1 MMVTSGVFCPGD
13 DKAIIV
19 IEHFSACVLAGI
31 SYFCWQNGLNIH
43 IGNMLSVRN
52 PNLPTIA
59 LLSVAGNDDIEQD
72 ASKGVGRPDLA
83 GLSLIEYQIM
93 MLARAGIQQF
103 LIEVENI
110 DGSLIALSDRCRL
123 RKLTVDFVQT
133 GADILHHIDVDDRI
147 WVQSGQLYV
156 QLALIETLLKSSENF
171 IATIDGRDENRAFER
186 IDINT
191 RWAGV
196 SVVGYDAIAMLRDL
210 PEDWSIMSSLLRQ
223 ALLAK
228 VPFRPLSQQHVQNG
242 TLTVLTGAQDFSELN
257 RQILRRRVANRAGY
271 VEVYVF
277 GPILS
282 LIVPLIWQS
291 PAAVTATKF
300 ASAVIALAAV
310 ALGFGNFATAACVA
324 ALLSIAA
331 NALRLAV
338 TDDPD
343 GSDNVQSLSVVTW
356 ALIILAMFSSVYVAT
371 SYNDNGLF
379 AAFAVASLAYLA
391 DKMAITGWAKQVLH
405 SPASFALLAI
415 IGAATVGITAA
426 LQWLMVLQL
435 SVLIM
440 ASMQRHAEGQE
451 SN

>member
-1 MMVTSGVFCPGD
+1 
-13 DKAIIV
+13 
-19 IEHFSACVLAGI
+19 
-31 SYFCWQNGLNIH
+31 
-43 IGNMLSVRN
+43 MLSVRN

-59 LLSVAGNDDIEQD
+59 LLCVAGYNGSGQD
-72 ASKGVGRPDLA
+72 ALNGAGRPDLA
-83 GLSLIEYQIM
+83 GLSLIEYQIT
-93 MLARAGIQQF
+93 MLARAGIQSF

-110 DGSLIALSDRCRL
+110 DGSLIALADRCRL
-123 RKLTVDFVQT
+123 RKLTVDFVRT
-133 GADILHHIDVDDRI
+133 GGDIVRHVDADDRI

-156 QLALIETLLKSSENF
+156 QLALIETLLKSSDNF

-196 SVVGYDAIAMLRDL
+196 SVVGYDAIVMLRDL
-210 PEDWSIMSSLLRQ
+210 PEDWSIISSLLRQ

-242 TLTVLTGAQDFSELN
+242 TLTVLTGTQDFSELN

-271 VEVYVF
+271 VEAYVF

-282 LIVPLIWQS
+282 RIVPLIWQS

-310 ALGFGNFATAACVA
+310 ALGLGNLATAASVA
-324 ALLSIAA
+324 AFLSIAA

-338 TDDPD
+338 TDDAD
-343 GSDNVQSLSVVTW
+343 GSDHVQSLSVVTW
-356 ALIILAMFSSVYVAT
+356 TLIMLAMVCTTYVGT
-371 SYNDNGLF
+371 SYHENGLF
-379 AAFAVASLAYLA
+379 ATFAVASLAYLA
-391 DKMAITGWAKQVLH
+391 HKMALTGWAKQVLH
-405 SPASFALLAI
+405 SPAALALLAI
-415 IGAATVGITAA
+415 IGAATLGITAA

-435 SVLIM
+435 SVLII
-440 ASMQRHAEGQE
+440 ASMKRHADGQA
-451 SN
+451 

>member
-1 MMVTSGVFCPGD
+1 
-13 DKAIIV
+13 
-19 IEHFSACVLAGI
+19 
-31 SYFCWQNGLNIH
+31 
-43 IGNMLSVRN
+43 MLSVRN

-59 LLSVAGNDDIEQD
+59 LLSAAGDNGVEED
-72 ASKGVGRPDLA
+72 APNGVRRPDLA

-93 MLARAGIQQF
+93 MLARAGIQRF

-110 DGSLIALSDRCRL
+110 DGSLIALADRCRL
-123 RKLTVDFVQT
+123 RKMTVNFVQT
-133 GADILHHIDVDDRI
+133 GVDILRHIDTEDRI

-156 QLALIETLLKSSENF
+156 QLGLIETLLKFTDNF

-196 SVVGYDAIAMLRDL
+196 SVVGYDAISMLRDL
-210 PEDWSIMSSLLRQ
+210 PEDWSIISSLLRQ

-242 TLTVLTGAQDFSELN
+242 TLTVLTGAHDFSELN
-257 RQILRRRVANRAGY
+257 RQILRRRVAHRAGY
-271 VEVYVF
+271 IEAYVF
-277 GPILS
+277 GPIFAR
-282 LIVPLIWQS
+282 IVPLIWQS
-291 PAAVTATKF
+291 PAAVTVTKF
-300 ASAVIALAAV
+300 ASPMLALAAV

-331 NALRLAV
+331 NALRLTV

-343 GSDNVQSLSVVTW
+343 GSDHVQSLSVVTW
-356 ALIILAMFSSVYVAT
+356 ALIILAMFSSVYAAA

-405 SPASFALLAI
+405 SPASLALLAI

-426 LQWLMVLQL
+426 FQWLMVLQL
-435 SVLIM
+435 SVLIV
-440 ASMQRHAEGQE
+440 ASMQRDAEGQA

>member
-1 MMVTSGVFCPGD
+1 
-13 DKAIIV
+13 
-19 IEHFSACVLAGI
+19 
-31 SYFCWQNGLNIH
+31 
-43 IGNMLSVRN
+43 MLSVRN

-59 LLSVAGNDDIEQD
+59 LLCVAGDNGSGQD
-72 ASKGVGRPDLA
+72 ALNGAGRPDLA
-83 GLSLIEYQIM
+83 GLSLIEYQIT
-93 MLARAGIQQF
+93 MLARAGIQSF

-110 DGSLIALSDRCRL
+110 DGSLIALADRCRL
-123 RKLTVDFVQT
+123 RKLTVDFVRT
-133 GADILHHIDVDDRI
+133 GGDILRHVDADDRI

-210 PEDWSIMSSLLRQ
+210 PDDWSIISSLLRQ

-242 TLTVLTGAQDFSELN
+242 TLSVLTGTQDFSELN

-271 VEVYVF
+271 VEAYVF

-282 LIVPLIWQS
+282 RIVPLIWQS

-300 ASAVIALAAV
+300 ASAVMALAAV
-310 ALGFGNFATAACVA
+310 ALGLGNLATAGSVA
-324 ALLSIAA
+324 AFLSIAA

-338 TDDPD
+338 TDDAD
-343 GSDNVQSLSVVTW
+343 GSDHVQSLSVVTW
-356 ALIILAMFSSVYVAT
+356 ALIILAMFCTTYVAT
-371 SYNDNGLF
+371 SYHENGLF
-379 AAFAVASLAYLA
+379 ATFAVASLAYLSH
-391 DKMAITGWAKQVLH
+391 KMALTDWAKQVLH
-405 SPASFALLAI
+405 SPAALALLAI
-415 IGAATVGITAA
+415 IGAATLGITAA
-426 LQWLMVLQL
+426 LQWIMVLQL
-435 SVLIM
+435 SVLII
-440 ASMQRHAEGQE
+440 ASMKRDADGQA
-451 SN
+451 

>member
-1 MMVTSGVFCPGD
+1 V
-13 DKAIIV
+13 IIV
-19 IEHFSACVLAGI
+19 IKHFSACVSAGI
-31 SYFCWQNGLNIH
+31 SYFCWQNGVNIH
-43 IGNMLSVRN
+43 IGIMLSVRN

-59 LLSVAGNDDIEQD
+59 LLSVAGDNGIDED
-72 ASKGVGRPDLA
+72 APNGVRRPDLA

-93 MLARAGIQQF
+93 MLARAGIQRF

-110 DGSLIALSDRCRL
+110 DGSLIALADRCRL
-123 RKLTVDFVQT
+123 RKLTVNFVQT
-133 GADILHHIDVDDRI
+133 GVDILRRIDAEDRI

-156 QLALIETLLKSSENF
+156 QLGLIETLLKFTDSF

-271 VEVYVF
+271 IEAYVF
-277 GPILS
+277 GPIFAR
-282 LIVPLIWQS
+282 IVPLIWQS
-291 PAAVTATKF
+291 PTAVTVTKC
-300 ASAVIALAAV
+300 ASPMLALAAV

-324 ALLSIAA
+324 AFLSITV
-331 NALRLAV
+331 NALRLTV

-343 GSDNVQSLSVVTW
+343 GSEHVQSLSVVTW
-356 ALIILAMFSSVYVAT
+356 ALIIMAMFGSVYAAAP
-371 SYNDNGLF
+371 YNDNGLF
-379 AAFAVASLAYLA
+379 AAFAVAALAYLA

-405 SPASFALLAI
+405 SPASLALLAI

-435 SVLIM
+435 SVLII
-440 ASMQRHAEGQE
+440 ASMQRDAEGQA